1 MAVLG
6 VGVHIL
12 ERLEGLVALCSELG
26 GVGGSKEGT
35 VEHRDWLQRWR
46 GGSYREGIA
55 VGRRCLQPLRG
66 TVEHLD

>member
-12 ERLEGLVALCSELG
+12 ERLEGLVVALCSELA

-35 VEHRDWLQRWR
+35 VEYRDWHQHSR
-46 GGSYREGIA
+46 GGN
-55 VGRRCLQPLRG
+55 
-66 TVEHLD
+66 

>member
-46 GGSYREGIA
+46 GGS
-55 VGRRCLQPLRG
+55 
-66 TVEHLD
+66 